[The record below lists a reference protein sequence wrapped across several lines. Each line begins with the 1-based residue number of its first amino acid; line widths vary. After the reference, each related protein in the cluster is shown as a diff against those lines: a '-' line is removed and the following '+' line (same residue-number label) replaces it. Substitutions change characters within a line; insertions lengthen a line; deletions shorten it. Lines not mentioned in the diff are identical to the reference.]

1 MGQKNRECWD
11 KWGAFS
17 SRGESLG
24 WIVVSSPKI
33 TFPRPIRSCIVKV
46 NYISL
51 VVSEILR
58 YGQTNIQT
66 DILLH
71 IIVPGDI
78 SGFVDN
84 LTSRLRDI
92 STKLFVLISVLW
104 TLKYFNDG
112 STEYC
117 MFLRKGKLGFL
128 VY

>member
-1 MGQKNRECWD
+1 METANYLYNPFKIELKSLNF
-11 KWGAFS
+11 WGKRIENVGTSGGSFS
-17 SRGESLG
+17 SRGESLW

-33 TFPRPIRSCIVKV
+33 TFPRPIKE

-92 STKLFVLISVLW
+92 STKLFVLISVL
-104 TLKYFNDG
+104 
-112 STEYC
+112 
-117 MFLRKGKLGFL
+117 
-128 VY
+128 